1 MFRLLRCFACSTCEH
16 TPYPPKITRSKFHVQ
31 ALISSVLK
39 KKKLVNK
46 ENGGGGA
53 MLTLGTIGT
62 IGTIDTNIGKSTI
75 DRATL
80 PPITNQTRLDSLV

>member
-1 MFRLLRCFACSTCEH
+1 
-16 TPYPPKITRSKFHVQ
+16 
-31 ALISSVLK
+31 
-39 KKKLVNK
+39 
-46 ENGGGGA
+46 